1 MDTQSYENHIKV
13 LNKVQGVC
21 SGQLDDGVSKE
32 LDDVIKSLEEA
43 KSRSPDAEEVAKL
56 KLRVLQIIAAIVSIV
71 TNISDWMK

>member
-1 MDTQSYENHIKV
+1 MPEGNYAECTE
-13 LNKVQGVC
+13 
-21 SGQLDDGVSKE
+21 KE